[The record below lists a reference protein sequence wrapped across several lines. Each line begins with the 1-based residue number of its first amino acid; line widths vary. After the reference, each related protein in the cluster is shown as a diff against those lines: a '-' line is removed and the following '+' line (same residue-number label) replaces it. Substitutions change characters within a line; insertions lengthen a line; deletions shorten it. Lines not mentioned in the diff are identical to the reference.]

1 MQLSIKK
8 TVRIVGII
16 LLAISTILIITFSFF
31 DFSSSSSSLIKND
44 KIAHSIAYTSLGFSL
59 FLTLVHLPAFM
70 QARKERKSGDGTLL
84 FLSHNTKAISI
95 SVIAGSIFGLIIE
108 LIQPFFDRNC
118 DYLDFIAD
126 FLGVVLGIA
135 IGIILLDIFLA
146 LVMDKSV
153 WYDVMHETEQ
163 KH

>member
-8 TVRIVGII
+8 TVRAIGIV
-16 LLAISTILIITFSFF
+16 LLTISCILIIIFSFF
-31 DFSSSSSSLIKND
+31 EFSSTPTSLINND
-44 KIAHSIAYTSLGFSL
+44 KIAHSISYTSLGFSL
-59 FLTLVHLPAFM
+59 FLSLVHLPTFM
-70 QARKERKSGDGTLL
+70 QARKERKSKDKNIL
-84 FLSHNTKAISI
+84 FLSHSTRAIFLSTI
-95 SVIAGSIFGLIIE
+95 IGTLFGLIIE
-108 LIQPFFDRNC
+108 ILQPLFNRSC
-118 DYLDFIAD
+118 DFLDLAAD
-126 FLGVVLGIA
+126 FLGVVFGIA

>member
-8 TVRIVGII
+8 TVRVIGLF
-16 LLAISTILIITFSFF
+16 LLTISSILIIIFSFF
-31 DFSSSSSSLIKND
+31 DFSSNSTTLIKND

-59 FLTLVHLPAFM
+59 FLTLVNLPTFM
-70 QARKERKSGDGTLL
+70 QARKERKSGDRTIL
-84 FLSHNTKAISI
+84 FLSHNTKAISL
-95 SVIAGSIFGLIIE
+95 SVILGTIFGFIIE
-108 LIQPFFDRNC
+108 LLQPFFNRNC
-118 DYLDFIAD
+118 EYLDLAAD

-135 IGIILLDIFLA
+135 IGIILLDCFLA

>member
-1 MQLSIKK
+1 
-8 TVRIVGII
+8 
-16 LLAISTILIITFSFF
+16 
-31 DFSSSSSSLIKND
+31 
-44 KIAHSIAYTSLGFSL
+44 
-59 FLTLVHLPAFM
+59 M

-108 LIQPFFDRNC
+108 LLQPFFDRNC

-135 IGIILLDIFLA
+135 IGIILLDIFLV